1 MTFLILLGVIA
12 IAYFA
17 WRVSDQLP
25 DVIYRLGE
33 VQRDVAELRRATEAR
48 AQAEDADDAAKD
60 AKDTAK
66 DDD

>member
-17 WRVSDQLP
+17 WRVSDQIP

-33 VQRDVAELRRATEAR
+33 IQRDVAELRRAVEA
-48 AQAEDADDAAKD
+48 QSQPAEDADDAEDEA
-60 AKDTAK
+60 T

>member
-12 IAYFA
+12 VAYFA

-33 VQRDVAELRRATEAR
+33 VQRDVAELRRAVEAR
-48 AQAEDADDAAKD
+48 AQQAQDAEDAAE
-60 AKDTAK
+60 